1 MHSEIKEKYC
11 APIVFFRFIDQKAEI
26 FKNVI
31 TKAHLGMQHWIYQ
44 NLIKMYKFERLN
56 VRTRCLVL
64 WSNFRDHIPCGGGHR
79 GCLPQYQ
86 ARSALQPPGQPDGR
100 GCLSVTASGIWRANW
115 FEAGPIDRSR
125 GPQSPTTN
133 WTALEACNG
142 TIKKSYFLP
151 ARADKQD

>member
-1 MHSEIKEKYC
+1 M
-11 APIVFFRFIDQKAEI
+11 
-26 FKNVI
+26 NVK
-31 TKAHLGMQHWIYQ
+31 TC
-44 NLIKMYKFERLN
+44 
-56 VRTRCLVL
+56 CLVL

-79 GCLPQYQ
+79 GCLHQYQ

-133 WTALEACNG
+133 WTALEACKHAIKNG
-142 TIKKSYFLP
+142 ILLP
-151 ARADKQD
+151 KLFWPTVRKNCSSDWEKLLKFEAEGWEFAKLLRSLEQFIQTVQWKVRTMFGNRMFF

>member
-1 MHSEIKEKYC
+1 M
-11 APIVFFRFIDQKAEI
+11 
-26 FKNVI
+26 NVKI
-31 TKAHLGMQHWIYQ
+31 C
-44 NLIKMYKFERLN
+44 
-56 VRTRCLVL
+56 CLVL

-133 WTALEACNG
+133 WTALEACKHAIKNG
-142 TIKKSYFLP
+142 ILLP
-151 ARADKQD
+151 KLFWHTVRKNCSSDWEKLLKNFKIFEITWTFNANSEVRKISGYRMLF